1 MSMIVAPLEA
11 YHSVA
16 SDKNDDSNSS
26 FYYDAPQN
34 ILNAYIYNE
43 IERQGR
49 VMDEKIN
56 LRDLQLPEMEGLL
69 KSMGQPAFRAKQIFQ
84 WIYKGVKSFDDMNNV
99 PKALRE
105 KLTENC
111 YIGTLSLIEV
121 QRSKTDGTRKYLFE
135 LEDGNTI
142 ESVFMKYKYGNSICV
157 SSQAGCRMGCRFCA
171 STRNG
176 LERHLSPGEILSQLM
191 EAEADTGEKI
201 GHIVVMGTGEP
212 FDNYDNLS
220 AFIKIVNDKNGL
232 NIGMRNITVSTCGL
246 ADMIDRFAED
256 FPQVNL
262 AISLHGTTDE
272 IRGAMM
278 PVNKRYP
285 LNILLETCRA
295 YTEKTGRRITF
306 EYTLVSGI
314 NDSDS
319 DAERLCKILR
329 GMLCHVNLI
338 PLNKV
343 AESGFDTVS
352 RGRAGEFQK
361 ILERRGIPATVRRE
375 LGADIDAACGQLRL
389 SKKL

>member
-1 MSMIVAPLEA
+1 
-11 YHSVA
+11 
-16 SDKNDDSNSS
+16 
-26 FYYDAPQN
+26 
-34 ILNAYIYNE
+34 
-43 IERQGR
+43 
-49 VMDEKIN
+49 
-56 LRDLQLPEMEGLL
+56 MEGLDIKSLTAEELQNVMAELGEKPFRGKQLYQWLHVKLADSYESMTNLPQHLRQRLEEEYPYTCL
-69 KSMGQPAFRAKQIFQ
+69 KP
-84 WIYKGVKSFDDMNNV
+84 V
-99 PKALRE
+99 
-105 KLTENC
+105 
-111 YIGTLSLIEV
+111 EV
-121 QRSKTDGTRKYLFE
+121 QTSKQDGTQKYLFA
-135 LEDGNTI
+135 LGDGNVI
-142 ESVFMKYKYGNSICV
+142 ESVLMKYHHGNSVCISTQV
-157 SSQAGCRMGCRFCA
+157 GCRMGCRFCA

-361 ILERRGIPATVRRE
+361 ILEQRGIPATVRRE